1 MNSFVIIKISL
12 TNLVFESII
21 SSKEF
26 LLPNEFSEANFNAY
40 KRISN
45 WQPFMKRDGLQNRIS
60 EMFGFGCPTSTDYLF
75 LWYTSEMARKDKG
88 TLRPA
93 TWLNYL

>member
-26 LLPNEFSEANFNAY
+26 LLPNEFSEANLNAS
-40 KRISN
+40 KRILN
-45 WQPFMKRDGLQNRIS
+45 WQPFMKKVDDNLCCPPQCGLQNTTIIKMHLKLS
-60 EMFGFGCPTSTDYLF
+60 LATSQQHQ
-75 LWYTSEMARKDKG
+75 DKQ
-88 TLRPA
+88 
-93 TWLNYL
+93 